1 MMTFRISATSPYARK
16 VRIAVSVLGLEDQVK
31 VSLADTYDPADQI
44 RTENPLGKVPT
55 LLLDDGRTIYD
66 SLVILEFLND
76 LGGGEALI
84 PRGSARIDVLVA
96 HALASGM
103 TDAALLRVYEKR
115 WRPAEMHSEKWLAHH
130 AGKMERALDAMEA
143 APFDWSDRPHIGAI
157 AKACGL
163 GFLDLRFG
171 GEWRKTRPKLVARL
185 DDFSRRVP
193 AFEATAFGG

>member
-1 MMTFRISATSPYARK
+1 MSLRISAISPYARK
-16 VRIAVSVLGLEDQVK
+16 VRIAVSVLGLEDRVK
-31 VSLADTYDPADQI
+31 LSLADTYDPADQI
-44 RTENPLGKVPT
+44 RAENPLGKVPA

-115 WRPAEMHSEKWLAHH
+115 WQPAEMHSEKWLEHH

-143 APFDWSDRPHIGAI
+143 APFHWSDTGDPHGPVE
-157 AKACGL
+157 ACPL
-163 GFLDLRFG
+163 MR
-171 GEWRKTRPKLVARL
+171 THAR
-185 DDFSRRVP
+185 
-193 AFEATAFGG
+193 